1 MKKKI
6 AGVGLS
12 LVLASSLCIADTNPF
27 SDVTISV
34 TETSEVAASET
45 ATVAATET
53 ETSTETET
61 ETQKEE
67 TKTVEYTVVKG
78 DYLIKIASKFYGD
91 SSKWVDLVEANKDK
105 YPSLL
110 TNPNLIYEDWVLTI
124 PNATSTNANGS
135 SGSDSSAT
143 SSSTS
148 TSSET
153 VSADSNKVSEGS
165 APKYSN
171 DTANGAPALKYQSAP
186 TGSCI
191 SSKSP
196 QFKTWMSNAISSY
209 GDWAMPTVTNKY
221 GQVVSVEMYM
231 KGIMYIESSGI
242 HRKSNGS
249 LTTSCCGAQGF
260 MQLMPETAKG
270 LGVDATDPA
279 QNIAGGCKLFKQ
291 IFTST
296 YIGKRDGV
304 DKLVLAA
311 CGYNCGP
318 WSKLVKGSWQDLK
331 NSGSSVAGYG
341 IKFKMC
347 VGLELTEDEKNYV
360 RNNMSSDVEGYA
372 KTCYSTAQGLGL

>member
-165 APKYSN
+165 APKYSMILQMALQHSN
-171 DTANGAPALKYQSAP
+171 TRVPQRVPA
-186 TGSCI
+186 
-191 SSKSP
+191 
-196 QFKTWMSNAISSY
+196 
-209 GDWAMPTVTNKY
+209 
-221 GQVVSVEMYM
+221 
-231 KGIMYIESSGI
+231 
-242 HRKSNGS
+242 
-249 LTTSCCGAQGF
+249 
-260 MQLMPETAKG
+260 
-270 LGVDATDPA
+270 
-279 QNIAGGCKLFKQ
+279 
-291 IFTST
+291 
-296 YIGKRDGV
+296 
-304 DKLVLAA
+304 
-311 CGYNCGP
+311 
-318 WSKLVKGSWQDLK
+318 
-331 NSGSSVAGYG
+331 
-341 IKFKMC
+341 
-347 VGLELTEDEKNYV
+347 
-360 RNNMSSDVEGYA
+360 
-372 KTCYSTAQGLGL
+372 